1 MVVVVV
7 LQLYRGWKEENEGR
21 ARMVMSRARRK
32 DCRRDCGL
40 KGR

>member
-1 MVVVVV
+1 MGAVVV
-7 LQLYRGWKEENEGR
+7 LQVYNGKKEENEGR
-21 ARMVMSRARRK
+21 ARMAMSRARRK